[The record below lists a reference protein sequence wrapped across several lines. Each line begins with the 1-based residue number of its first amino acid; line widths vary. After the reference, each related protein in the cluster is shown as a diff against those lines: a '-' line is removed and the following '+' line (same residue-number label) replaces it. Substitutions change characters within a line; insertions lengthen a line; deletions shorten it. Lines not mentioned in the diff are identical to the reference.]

1 MAETDNTKL
10 RFAIMCNT
18 MVLQQWQYDAL
29 ELLINSGKAS
39 LVAVILRD
47 GESLARPGLLKRV
60 LKYPWTKLLFR
71 QYYRYI
77 FRPSVFRP
85 ADFSNLAGDKP
96 RLYCR
101 VEVKRRYSEYFSES
115 DIDSIRKLE
124 PDFILKFGFGIV
136 RGEILNCALY
146 GIWSFHHGDEQK
158 YRGVPPAFYEI
169 LYNDPVTGAIFQR
182 LTETLDG
189 GLILR
194 KGYFPTIAHSWSA
207 NLDQAITLSKRWPV
221 DVCNEIIT
229 QQTFPLEA
237 VGGIPK
243 APVYKE
249 PANMTFTIFLI
260 KQLFNKIK
268 FHFREI
274 LYTEKWQTGLVKTR
288 AANLISDL
296 GYIIDNV
303 DVTWIKTDDR
313 DRYFADS
320 FALKDDGRLL
330 LMFEDYNYKLRKAE
344 ISSVWFSER
353 EDSVSE
359 VVQVLAEPWHL
370 SYPFLFREED
380 NIYCMPESLH
390 HGSVE
395 LYKFD
400 VISGKLVH
408 HKTLLPGIA
417 AADATLVQHQNRWY
431 LFFTPAHAT
440 NVELNIW
447 HSDSLDEPFEP
458 HELNPVK
465 ADIANARPAGPFF
478 MLDGKLYRPAQDCS
492 RTYGAQVIINEVK
505 LLTGKEFLEMPVSTL
520 SPPKGFSGLHTI
532 SFAGDYLYFDCKE
545 HVYSP
550 ASFKWQLKR
559 RLRLVKSNPNPV
571 R

>member
-249 PANMTFTIFLI
+249 PANMTFTIFLV

-296 GYIIDNV
+296 GYIIDNE
-303 DVTWIKTDDR
+303 DVKWIKTDDR

-353 EDSVSE
+353 EDSISE

-395 LYKFD
+395 LYRFD

-417 AADATLVQHQNRWY
+417 AADATLIQHQNRWY

-440 NVELNIW
+440 NVELNVW
-447 HSDSLDEPFEP
+447 HSDSLDDPFEP

-532 SFAGDYLYFDCKE
+532 SFAGDYLYFDCKK

>member
-1 MAETDNTKL
+1 MAETDSTKL

-18 MVLQQWQYDAL
+18 MLLQQWQYDAL

-395 LYKFD
+395 LYRFD